1 MTVDIPPTENP
12 LMKWGGAFKNDPHFD
27 EMLEDIEELRRD
39 RNAQMAEYYD
49 RLDGTEITNK
59 NELEATAK

>member
-1 MTVDIPPTENP
+1 
-12 LMKWGGAFKNDPHFD
+12 MKWAGASKNDSHFD

-49 RLDGTEITNK
+49 RLD
-59 NELEATAK
+59 EAEAINQSEMEETAK